1 MRNLILLLALFAT
14 SALAEVSVK
23 VNRMEASAIDN
34 AEESAEEVQD
44 TKASGGAQDYNSSR
58 SNNLRSNGDE
68 AGTLKGMTRDAA
80 SGLPTGKRQHRLDD
94 DSDNDGLEDA
104 ANACDNDCDSDVDD
118 KSSARKAPARKAPA
132 RKEQQEA
139 EAAK

>member
-1 MRNLILLLALFAT
+1 MRNLILLLALFAA

-23 VNRMEASAIDN
+23 VNRMEASVIEN
-34 AEESAEEVQD
+34 AEESAEEVKD

-58 SNNLRSNGDE
+58 SNNLRSHGDE
-68 AGTLKGMTRDAA
+68 AGTLKGTTRDAA

-94 DSDNDGLEDA
+94 DSDNDGLEDT
-104 ANACDNDCDSDVDD
+104 ANACDDDCDSDVDD
-118 KSSARKAPARKAPA
+118 KASARKVSA